1 MNNVKTDFIPKYC
14 DFVRKNNGQ
23 FKIWIFGFLAAHL
36 NLSSTTDQKTTFF
49 TAQIQA
55 AALDGGVPV
64 SGDGEAASDNEDT
77 ATKKGKKN
85 RKSLKALGGSA
96 RAARAGSLKVTK

>member
-1 MNNVKTDFIPKYC
+1 MWKQILSQNIAILSQ
-14 DFVRKNNGQ
+14 NNGQ

-36 NLSSTTDQKTTFF
+36 NLSSTLTTDQKTTFF

-55 AALDGGVPV
+55 AALDGGAAV
-64 SGDGEAASDNEDT
+64 SVDVEAASDNEDT
-77 ATKKGKKN
+77 ATKKGKKS